1 MGWRY
6 EPRRWPRV
14 STSAV
19 FLAMA
24 LWIGPGPLA
33 VRARAGTSARVNR
46 PRPEPSHGP
55 DPLAVASSLDVLAVC
70 LTAGMAVSTAAAATA
85 ASSPP
90 KLARVL
96 RRTAELLAL
105 GADPAVAWSTPP
117 DLPEGSVD
125 AQTDALLRLARRSAS
140 SGSALADGVADLA
153 DQSRDAAAH
162 AATAAAERA
171 GVLIAG
177 PLGLCFLPAFVCLG
191 IVPVVA
197 GLAADVLQS
206 GLL

>member
-1 MGWRY
+1 
-6 EPRRWPRV
+6 V
-14 STSAV
+14 STAV
-19 FLAMA
+19 VLLAMA

-33 VRARAGTSARVNR
+33 VRVRAGASARVNR

-117 DLPEGSVD
+117 DLPAGSVD
-125 AQTDALLRLARRSAS
+125 AQTDALLRWPTVSPTWPTSLATPPHTRPRLPP
-140 SGSALADGVADLA
+140 SGPG
-153 DQSRDAAAH
+153 
-162 AATAAAERA
+162 
-171 GVLIAG
+171 
-177 PLGLCFLPAFVCLG
+177 F
-191 IVPVVA
+191 
-197 GLAADVLQS
+197 
-206 GLL
+206 